1 MTKSQWTCVE
11 DAMPDVGATV
21 IVSSHYA
28 GDPRRD
34 RFYAVCN
41 YDGSLFFFDDTGDDI
56 YAPTHWMPLPAA
68 PSDIVDTNEKVDGG
82 RARFEAVWA
91 AQGRD
96 LYESFKACAWE
107 FWQAAQK
114 LGGTT

>member
-1 MTKSQWTCVE
+1 MTEQWTRVE

-28 GDPRRD
+28 GDLRRE

-68 PSDIVDTNEKVDGG
+68 PDHIVDFTEKAESD
-82 RARFEAVWA
+82 RARFDA
-91 AQGRD
+91 AWQAHGSD
-96 LYESFKACAWE
+96 LYDSFKDCAWI
-107 FWQAAQK
+107 FWQAALK
-114 LGGTT
+114 DKP